1 MEFEKYLH
9 KVKQMLGN
17 ARNNPCIMHN
27 TKGIEKKVWI
37 VQSYLHYDENM
48 IYGYNAIIW
57 NSEERNEFMVD

>member
-27 TKGIEKKVWI
+27 TKGGEKKVWI
-37 VQSYLHYDENM
+37 VQSYLHYGENV
-48 IYGYNAIIW
+48 ICGCNAIIR
-57 NSEERNEFMVD
+57 NGEERNEVD